1 MNTPPLPPEL
11 PPIPDSVRFA
21 GALGQF
27 SRSMDHFAKLHEQT
41 STRLSKVIRLGM
53 IALAT
58 LFIAVF
64 LMLLTII
71 QRVNLMVDNVS
82 AINGHFNLMV
92 PDISHMHASMIR
104 MQENI
109 LSIEDIPNEMN
120 KMIMSMDDMHHHM
133 SHMHTQL
140 ASMNN
145 STEQIVS
152 STENIGNQMLS
163 MEQPMTAMQ
172 VDLQKMSRP
181 MNLFNRMMPGR

>member
-1 MNTPPLPPEL
+1 MNTPLPPEL

-53 IALAT
+53 IALAA
-58 LFIAVF
+58 LFVAIF

-71 QRVNLMVDNVS
+71 QRINLMVDNVS

-92 PDISHMHASMIR
+92 PDISRMHASMIH

-109 LSIEDIPNEMN
+109 LSIEDIPGEMS
-120 KMIMSMDDMHHHM
+120 KMVTSMDEMHQHM
-133 SHMHTQL
+133 GNMHEQL
-140 ASMNN
+140 ANMNN
-145 STEQIVS
+145 NTSQIVS
-152 STENIGNQMLS
+152 STENINNQMLS
-163 MEQPMTAMQ
+163 MEQPIANMQ
-172 VDLQKMSRP
+172 VDLQKMARP